1 MWAKCLVFRVSTDQF
16 FTFFTWRVN
25 AVANGTFVI
34 GQMYLILACTRSK
47 AGREVGALNWTQ
59 LHKSIWDGPASKAT
73 GHAPRLARDWPVPL
87 SYHQPAHRRAGELAG
102 NCALQRSW
110 PMWTF
115 SKWAILHRFPN
126 CSTLRVE
133 IFRMF
138 YPFTSTY
145 DPNEP
150 WKVSWKSVRTF
161 LRNPEARQTDTHTDR
176 QTRQLYIYRLWDVLG
191 TPDTSLSGRSTR
203 KARNAFTSKAFRSSV
218 AKNTL
223 NNLNKQQTKLVTHR
237 SGTTT
242 SYFNCIY
249 LFIKYNV
256 FKCKMRQSCMT
267 KQRVH

>member
-126 CSTLRVE
+126 FYTLRVE
-133 IFRMF
+133 IFQMF
-138 YPFTSTY
+138 FIHSHLPMSPMNHEKFHGNRSGRIWEIGKTHAHTH
-145 DPNEP
+145 
-150 WKVSWKSVRTF
+150 
-161 LRNPEARQTDTHTDR
+161 RQMR
-176 QTRQLYIYRLWDVLG
+176 RLYIYRSVNVL
-191 TPDTSLSGRSTR
+191 
-203 KARNAFTSKAFRSSV
+203 AA
-218 AKNTL
+218 
-223 NNLNKQQTKLVTHR
+223 KLV
-237 SGTTT
+237 SE
-242 SYFNCIY
+242 
-249 LFIKYNV
+249 
-256 FKCKMRQSCMT
+256 
-267 KQRVH
+267 